1 MDIHQGTH
9 SEEEGLVGEE
19 VHQGA
24 TAICTT
30 SVDVPVAARVPAPLF
45 VVLRE
50 RDRRYLGGVL
60 PATLVEAMVVP
71 AGPGPEVTLC
81 GPVVQGRDRF
91 RALAP
96 GPGLTRLIQGI
107 AAAGVAPGR

>member
-1 MDIHQGTH
+1 MDIHQGTL
-9 SEEEGLVGEE
+9 SEEEGLAGEE

-24 TAICTT
+24 TAACTG
-30 SVDVPVAARVPAPLF
+30 VDVPVAARVPAPLF

-60 PATLVEAMVVP
+60 PATLVEAMVAP
-71 AGPGPEVTLC
+71 AGPGPEATLC
-81 GPVVQGRDRF
+81 GPVVRGRDRF
-91 RALAP
+91 RAP
-96 GPGLTRLIQGI
+96 GPGPCHTRPIQGI

>member
-1 MDIHQGTH
+1 MDIHQGTL
-9 SEEEGLVGEE
+9 SEEEGLAGEA

-24 TAICTT
+24 TAICTG
-30 SVDVPVAARVPAPLF
+30 VGVPVAARVPAPLF

-60 PATLVEAMVVP
+60 PATLVEAMVVL
-71 AGPGPEVTLC
+71 AGPGPEATLS
-81 GPVVQGRDRF
+81 GPVVRGRDRF

-96 GPGLTRLIQGI
+96 GPCHTRLIQGI
-107 AAAGVAPGR
+107 AAAGVALGR